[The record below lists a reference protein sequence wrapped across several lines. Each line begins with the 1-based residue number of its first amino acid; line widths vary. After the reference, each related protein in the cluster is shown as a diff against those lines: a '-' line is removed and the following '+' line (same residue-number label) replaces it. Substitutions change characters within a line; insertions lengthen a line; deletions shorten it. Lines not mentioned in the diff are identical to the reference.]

1 MQRYFFEKRNSIKEL
16 IFTQMNQKYYRV
28 LGVMS
33 GTSLD
38 GVDLALCHF
47 HCDEKEGWNFTIECA
62 ETIPYP
68 FPWEKT
74 LKEAIHYSPER
85 VKDLDTEYTKYLA
98 QVIGQFMDRASIGS
112 VDAICS
118 HGHTLFHQ
126 PNEGYTLQLGNL
138 PALAHLLKQTVVCN
152 FRVQDVAL
160 GGQGAPLVPIGD
172 RLLFNS
178 YEFCLNLG
186 GFANGSFE
194 QGEDRMAYDIC
205 PVNVVLNY
213 YAEKLGKAYDDKGK
227 LAASGTL
234 NETLFDSLNAIS
246 YYRQSAP
253 KSLGMEWV
261 QSEIFPLLERSGLD
275 VLDVLRTYTEH
286 IAYQLSL
293 QFKSHQKVLVTGGGA
308 YNSFLMGRL
317 SRLVRN
323 QVILPNTEIIEFKEA
338 LVFAFLGVLRLRGEV
353 NCLSSVTGASQDH
366 SSGFIYHGGSGNE
379 N

>member
-1 MQRYFFEKRNSIKEL
+1 
-16 IFTQMNQKYYRV
+16 MNQKYYRV

-47 HCDEKEGWNFTIECA
+47 LYDEKDQWSFTLEGAKTV
-62 ETIPYP
+62 PYP
-68 FPWEKT
+68 SRWRKI
-74 LKEAIHYSPER
+74 LKEAIHYSPEQ
-85 VKDLDTEYTKYLA
+85 VKGLDRDYTKYLA
-98 QVIGQFMDRASIGS
+98 QVIGQFMVRASIDS

-126 PNEGYTLQLGNL
+126 PNEGYTLQIGNL

-172 RLLFNS
+172 RLLFGS

-194 QGEDRMAYDIC
+194 QGEHRIAYDIC

-213 YAEKLGKAYDDKGK
+213 YAEKLGKAYDDEGK
-227 LAASGTL
+227 LAASGRL
-234 NETLFDSLNAIS
+234 NEALFKALNAIP
-246 YYRQSAP
+246 YYQQSAP

-286 IAYQLSL
+286 IVYQLSL
-293 QFKSHQKVLVTGGGA
+293 QFKPDQKVLVTGGGA
-308 YNSFLMGRL
+308 YNSFLIGRL
-317 SRLVRN
+317 RRLVPN
-323 QVILPNTEIIEFKEA
+323 EIILPNTEIIEFKEA
-338 LVFAFLGVLRLRGEV
+338 LVFAFLGVLKLRGEV
-353 NCLSSVTGASQDH
+353 NCLASVTGAPQDH
-366 SSGFIYHGGSGNE
+366 SSGYIYYGG
-379 N
+379 